1 MLITYV
7 ISRKKVEDMPDI
19 PRISDAE
26 WEVMKVFWGTNHKLT
41 ANDVIEKLS
50 ENTDWK
56 PATIKSLIN
65 RLLNKNALGY
75 EQEGKTYLYY
85 PVVSEEECVRA
96 ESNSFLQRLY
106 GGALKPM
113 FVNFLKQ
120 EKLSTEEVEELKKI
134 LDEGQRRDE

>member
-1 MLITYV
+1 M
-7 ISRKKVEDMPDI
+7 KEI
-19 PRISDAE
+19 PRISEAE
-26 WEVMKVFWGTNHKLT
+26 WEVMKFFWSANTKATAAEVIDKLGE
-41 ANDVIEKLS
+41 D
-50 ENTDWK
+50 TDWK

-65 RLLNKNALGY
+65 RLLKKNALGY

-85 PVVSEEECVRA
+85 PLVSEEECVRA

-134 LDEGQRRDE
+134 LDEGQRRNE

>member
-1 MLITYV
+1 M
-7 ISRKKVEDMPDI
+7 KEI
-19 PRISDAE
+19 PRISEAE
-26 WEVMKVFWGTNHKLT
+26 WEVMKVFWSATAKVT
-41 ANDVIEKLS
+41 ANEVIEKLG

-65 RLLNKNALGY
+65 RLLKKNALGY

-85 PVVSEEECVRA
+85 PLVSEEECVRA

-106 GGALKPM
+106 GGSLKPM

-134 LDEGQRRDE
+134 LDEGQRRNE

>member
-1 MLITYV
+1 M
-7 ISRKKVEDMPDI
+7 KEI
-19 PRISDAE
+19 PRISEAE
-26 WEVMKVFWGTNHKLT
+26 WEVMKVFWSATAKAT
-41 ANDVIEKLS
+41 ANEVIEKLG

-65 RLLNKNALGY
+65 RLLKKNALGY

-85 PVVSEEECVRA
+85 PLVSEEECVRA

-106 GGALKPM
+106 GGSLKPM

-134 LDEGQRRDE
+134 LDEGQRRNE

>member
-1 MLITYV
+1 M
-7 ISRKKVEDMPDI
+7 KEI
-19 PRISDAE
+19 PRISEAE
-26 WEVMKVFWGTNHKLT
+26 WEVMKVFWSSTAKAT
-41 ANDVIEKLS
+41 ANEVIEKLG

-65 RLLNKNALGY
+65 RLLKKNALGY

-85 PVVSEEECVRA
+85 PLVSEEECVRA

-106 GGALKPM
+106 GGSLKPM

-134 LDEGQRRDE
+134 LDEGQR

>member
-1 MLITYV
+1 M
-7 ISRKKVEDMPDI
+7 KEI
-19 PRISDAE
+19 PRISEAE
-26 WEVMKVFWGTNHKLT
+26 WEVMKVFWSATAKAT
-41 ANDVIEKLS
+41 ANEVIEKLG

-65 RLLNKNALGY
+65 RLLKKNALGY

-85 PVVSEEECVRA
+85 PLVSEEECIRA

-106 GGALKPM
+106 GGSLKPM

-134 LDEGQRRDE
+134 LDEGQRRNE

>member
-1 MLITYV
+1 MKET
-7 ISRKKVEDMPDI
+7 
-19 PRISDAE
+19 PRISEAE
-26 WEVMKVFWGTNHKLT
+26 WEVMKVIWSMDTKAT
-41 ANDVIEKLS
+41 ANAVIEKL

-65 RLLNKNALGY
+65 RLLKKNALGY

-85 PVVSEEECVRA
+85 PLVSEEECVRA

-120 EKLSTEEVEELKKI
+120 EKLSSEEVEELKKI
-134 LDEGQRRDE
+134 LDEGQRRNE

>member
-1 MLITYV
+1 M
-7 ISRKKVEDMPDI
+7 KEI
-19 PRISDAE
+19 PRISEAE
-26 WEVMKVFWGTNHKLT
+26 WEVMKVFWSATAKAT
-41 ANDVIEKLS
+41 ANEVIEKLG

-65 RLLNKNALGY
+65 RLLKKNALGY
-75 EQEGKTYLYY
+75 EQEGKTYQYY
-85 PVVSEEECVRA
+85 PLVSEEECVRA

-106 GGALKPM
+106 GGSLKPM

-134 LDEGQRRDE
+134 LDEGQRRNE